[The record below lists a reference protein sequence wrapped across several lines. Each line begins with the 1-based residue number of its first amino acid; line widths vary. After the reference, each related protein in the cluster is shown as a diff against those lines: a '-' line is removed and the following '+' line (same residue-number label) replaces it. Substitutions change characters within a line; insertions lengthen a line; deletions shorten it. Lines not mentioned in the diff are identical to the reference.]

1 MLILMFKDDIQILA
15 DHFSLGASLSI
26 PEKAKALVIFSHG
39 SGSSRFSPRNNYV
52 ANVLNKHQVATI
64 LADLLTPQEDMDYD
78 NRFNIPLLSNR
89 LTIVT
94 GWALQQKKLMN
105 LPVGYFGA
113 STGAASALHS
123 AVLLKDKITA
133 IVSRG
138 GRPDLASTILP
149 QVKAAT
155 LLIVGSEDIQVIEL
169 NQLAY
174 DLLTCKKQMK
184 IVQGATHLFEE
195 PGKLEQVAQMAEE
208 WFEENLF
215 QQQAVKE
222 KTH

>member
-1 MLILMFKDDIQILA
+1 MFNDEIQIA
-15 DHFSLGASLSI
+15 INDFSLGASI
-26 PEKAKALVIFSHG
+26 AVPEKARGLVIFSHG

-52 ANVLNKHQVATI
+52 ASILNKHDIATI
-64 LADLLTPQEDMDYD
+64 LADLLTSQEDMDYD
-78 NRFNIPLLSNR
+78 NRFNISLLSDR
-89 LTIVT
+89 LSIVT
-94 GWALQQKKLMN
+94 DWAHQQKNLME
-105 LPVGYFGA
+105 LPLGYFGA
-113 STGAASALHS
+113 STGAASALNS
-123 AVLLKDKITA
+123 AVRFKGKIAA

-138 GRPDLASTILP
+138 GRPDLAKPILV

-155 LLIVGSEDIQVIEL
+155 LLIVGSEDKQVIEL
-169 NQLAY
+169 NEVAY

-195 PGKLEQVAQMAEE
+195 PGKLEEVAQMAED

-215 QQQAVKE
+215 QQYTVKE